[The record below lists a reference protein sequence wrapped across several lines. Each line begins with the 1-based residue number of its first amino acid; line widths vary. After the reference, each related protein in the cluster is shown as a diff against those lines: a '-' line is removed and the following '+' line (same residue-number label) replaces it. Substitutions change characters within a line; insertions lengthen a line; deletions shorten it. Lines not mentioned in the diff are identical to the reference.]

1 MSNTSASAPIPSG
14 GTSCRDVLVDI
25 RNLKTFF
32 PIRSGV
38 LNSKTEWVKAV
49 NDVSLQ
55 ILRGEKFGLVGE
67 SGCGK
72 SSLGRSILRL
82 EKPHSGE
89 ILFEGENIL
98 QASPK
103 RLKTIRG
110 DVQSIFQDPH
120 GSLDPRMNVRS
131 IISEGLAV
139 QGKMSRGEQRELVE
153 HLTDRVGLRREH
165 LDRYPHE
172 FSGGQRQRIGIARA
186 LALKP
191 KFIVA
196 DEPVSALDLSV
207 QSQVLNL
214 LTQLQKD
221 FGLTIL
227 FVAHDLSVVEYFS
240 DRVGVMYLGKIV
252 ELADARELYAD
263 ARMPYTLAL
272 LSAAPDAT
280 NSRKRERI
288 VLQGEVPSQLN
299 PPSGCPFRTRCWMAR
314 DMCAQE
320 EPQLREIKP
329 LHWAACHFAEEL
341 EPRHQTCGSHPK
353 TQEPSEAGLRPARQ
367 PPIVS

>member
-1 MSNTSASAPIPSG
+1 MSNTSNPVQIPPSG
-14 GTSCRDVLVDI
+14 TSNTDVLVDI

-32 PIRSGV
+32 PIRSGF
-38 LNSKTEWVKAV
+38 LNRKIEWVKAV

-72 SSLGRSILRL
+72 SSLARSILCL
-82 EKPHSGE
+82 DTPQAGE
-89 ILFEGENIL
+89 IRFEGENIL
-98 QASPK
+98 EASAK
-103 RLKTIRG
+103 RLRAIRR
-110 DVQSIFQDPH
+110 DVQTIFQDPH

-139 QGKMSRGEQRELVE
+139 QGKMARGERREFVE
-153 HLTDRVGLRREH
+153 HLIDRVGLRREH

-214 LTQLQKD
+214 LTELQKE

-240 DRVGVMYLGKIV
+240 DRVGVMYLGKLV
-252 ELADARELYAD
+252 ELADAQELYAD

-288 VLQGEVPSQLN
+288 VLKGEVPSPLN

-314 DMCAQE
+314 DICAQQ

-329 LHWAACHFAEEL
+329 LHWVACHFAEKL
-341 EPRHQTCGSHPK
+341 EPWHRPNGS
-353 TQEPSEAGLRPARQ
+353 Q
-367 PPIVS
+367 PTT